1 MQSETKLKSFLDTKK
16 IYNADFFYGH
26 NRYSAD
32 NCWKICGSL
41 DYKEFT
47 QTFFTVVELSLV
59 IEFDEK
65 NSLVMTKDEVFEII
79 MNDYRKPS
87 FWSTLKD
94 KTGLR

>member
-16 IYNADFFYGH
+16 IYNAEFFYGR

-32 NCWKICGSL
+32 NSWKIYGSL
-41 DYKEFT
+41 DYKKFT
-47 QTFFTVVELSLV
+47 QTFFTVELSLV

-65 NSLVMTKDEVFEII
+65 NNLVMTKDEVFEII
-79 MNDYRKPS
+79 NRKPS

>member
-16 IYNADFFYGH
+16 IYNADLFYGH

-32 NCWKICGSL
+32 SSWKIFGSL
-41 DYKEFT
+41 DYKKFT
-47 QTFFTVVELSLV
+47 QTFFTVELSLV

-65 NSLVMTKDEVFEII
+65 NNLVMTKDEVFELF
-79 MNDYRKPS
+79 MRDYYKPS